1 MPWHYTEPRRG
12 TFSNWTSAEFYQRY
26 AKRYGNGDGS
36 GDGASVSYI
45 GAANFAAGVALV
57 SAIEKA
63 GTVDSKRVA
72 ETLETL
78 EIDEFYSLDF
88 NGTHQNR
95 VRTSL
100 VQYKPEEVED
110 AYVRGPDGNDNT
122 MLFPIPPWKQRACR
136 ARFRRGVDDG
146 NSGAGGG
153 AGGGSAAAAG
163 VSESAT
169 NDADNNDG
177 ATAAA
182 AAPPLSST
190 GTFKLGFHAFNAVS
204 LIHFLSYLSHM
215 LPRLSASSSTE
226 CFGHG
231 SCNTAGACE
240 CNPGFEGADC
250 AESVPAGLDP
260 GAVAGL
266 VVGLLLLMVAGSAG
280 IRYYMKRKY
289 KKKGRKERM
298 KLMDK
303 AQKDMSTALQAQKH
317 QLEDAMQEMSW
328 PEEWDLDVDGT
339 SIRVLTTI
347 ITAPLRR

>member
-215 LPRLSASSSTE
+215 LPVYRHLLQQ
-226 CFGHG
+226 
-231 SCNTAGACE
+231 
-240 CNPGFEGADC
+240 
-250 AESVPAGLDP
+250 SVSGT
-260 GAVAGL
+260 AVATQPGL
-266 VVGLLLLMVAGSAG
+266 ANATQGLRGPTVLRVCLL
-280 IRYYMKRKY
+280 
-289 KKKGRKERM
+289 
-298 KLMDK
+298 
-303 AQKDMSTALQAQKH
+303 ALILVRLLA
-317 QLEDAMQEMSW
+317 LS
-328 PEEWDLDVDGT
+328 LVFCC
-339 SIRVLTTI
+339 
-347 ITAPLRR
+347 